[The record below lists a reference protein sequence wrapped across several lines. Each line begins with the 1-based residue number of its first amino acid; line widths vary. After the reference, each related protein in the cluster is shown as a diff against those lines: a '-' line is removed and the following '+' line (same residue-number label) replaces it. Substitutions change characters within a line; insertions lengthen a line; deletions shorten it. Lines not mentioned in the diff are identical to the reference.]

1 MTELDKRNEIF
12 DGEYMNGQI
21 WKGKL
26 KKFYENGN
34 IKSEGEYSNGKL
46 NGKYKEYYENG
57 TLSIEAEYLLGNKN
71 GKYKEYYEDGKLSL
85 EIDYLGDLQTGNGKD
100 FYENGKIE
108 FEGEYF
114 ASEKNGKG
122 KLYNKKGEIIFD
134 GIFFL
139 DKQWDGKGKE
149 YFEEENDEEPDNSI
163 LKYEGEYKNGKRHG
177 KGKEYNKK
185 GQLIFEGIYVD
196 GNTFEGLLRDY
207 SEDGD
212 LLFELEM
219 KNGVGNGKAIV
230 WSKYEKGKIEFQGE
244 IRNSSQFNGIS
255 NENDDEEGELKIEGE
270 FKNGKFT
277 GKVEEKNKK
286 GLWIKSEYRNGKVWT
301 GTPIKKRDNSIDK
314 TDKKLFKGEYYKGR
328 RWKGKGKEYIQME
341 KKNLKVHM

>member
-1 MTELDKRNEIF
+1 
-12 DGEYMNGQI
+12 MN
-21 WKGKL
+21 GKL
-26 KKFYENGN
+26 K
-34 IKSEGEYSNGKL
+34 
-46 NGKYKEYYENG
+46 
-57 TLSIEAEYLLGNKN
+57 
-71 GKYKEYYEDGKLSL
+71 
-85 EIDYLGDLQTGNGKD
+85 
-100 FYENGKIE
+100 
-108 FEGEYF
+108 FEGEYLNGKRNGKGKEYDYDGKLLF
-114 ASEKNGKG
+114 EGEYLNGQRNGKG
-122 KLYNKKGEIIFD
+122 KLYNKKGEIVFD

-286 GLWIKSEYRNGKVWT
+286 GLMIKIEKYKNM
-301 GTPIKKRDNSIDK
+301 KK
-314 TDKKLFKGEYYKGR
+314 KKKNWNYYKI
-328 RWKGKGKEYIQME
+328 KLNHK
-341 KKNLKVHM
+341 LKI